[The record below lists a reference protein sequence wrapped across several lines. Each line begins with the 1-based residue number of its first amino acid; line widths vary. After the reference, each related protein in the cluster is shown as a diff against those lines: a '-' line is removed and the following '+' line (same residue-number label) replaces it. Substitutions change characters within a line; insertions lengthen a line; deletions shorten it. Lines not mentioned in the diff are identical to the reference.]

1 VDNKLKLIEQLV
13 ALLPDSHK
21 VSVESARTTWWY
33 NLKSTGGFRLTA
45 QGFRVMTEQL
55 DIKFY
60 AYKIPEDM
68 IFNQQTILKLD
79 RKLKNPY
86 YIVTKKNFPVD
97 IIFFGSAEAMLVN
110 LYGNLDKFLDNC
122 TK

>member
-1 VDNKLKLIEQLV
+1 
-13 ALLPDSHK
+13 
-21 VSVESARTTWWY
+21 
-33 NLKSTGGFRLTA
+33 
-45 QGFRVMTEQL
+45 MTEQL